1 MYSFGMIGTGIIA
14 GCHLEAI
21 AAHTRTRLAAVADVV
36 RPRAEA
42 AAAPFGAAVYTDY
55 HQMLENEHLDAVIIN
70 LPHGLHEPCAIDCAE
85 HGVHILLEKPMSVS
99 PESCERIIQTCERHH
114 VLLQIGHVQ
123 RYRPENRAAR
133 AIIES
138 GELGEL
144 VMIDD
149 HSTGE

>member
-55 HQMLENEHLDAVIIN
+55 A
-70 LPHGLHEPCAIDCAE
+70 
-85 HGVHILLEKPMSVS
+85 
-99 PESCERIIQTCERHH
+99 
-114 VLLQIGHVQ
+114 
-123 RYRPENRAAR
+123 
-133 AIIES
+133 
-138 GELGEL
+138 
-144 VMIDD
+144 
-149 HSTGE
+149 

>member
-21 AAHTRTRLAAVADVV
+21 AAHPRTRLAAVADVV

-55 HQMLENEHLDAVIIN
+55 HQMLKNEHLDAVIIN

-85 HGVHILLEKPMSVS
+85 HGAHILLEKPMSVS
-99 PESCERIIQTCERHH
+99 PD
-114 VLLQIGHVQ
+114 
-123 RYRPENRAAR
+123 RPFRR
-133 AIIES
+133 
-138 GELGEL
+138 
-144 VMIDD
+144 
-149 HSTGE
+149 

>member
-70 LPHGLHEPCAIDCAE
+70 LPHGLHTHSIGETNVCIT
-85 HGVHILLEKPMSVS
+85 GVM
-99 PESCERIIQTCERHH
+99 
-114 VLLQIGHVQ
+114 
-123 RYRPENRAAR
+123 RA
-133 AIIES
+133 
-138 GELGEL
+138 
-144 VMIDD
+144 D
-149 HSTGE
+149 HTDM